1 MKDHAAAVVS
11 DEAFAQ
17 RAERWP
23 VDTPDT
29 KEAYFIREIFQGT
42 CARVA
47 VQAFRGLLV
56 PQLTSR
62 PKPRPRQPYGESH
75 QGLACSRVMGADGGL
90 FFFFFPAGYR
100 AAIGG
105 AHQTPADVVSRSTT
119 RHTKR
124 RNKSDNT
131 MAI

>member
-29 KEAYFIREIFQGT
+29 KEAYFIREMFQGT

-47 VQAFRGLLV
+47 VQAFRGLLA

-90 FFFFFPAGYR
+90 FFFFSSWIPRGDWGCASDPSGR
-100 AAIGG
+100 SVKIHNAAYE
-105 AHQTPADVVSRSTT
+105 ATE
-119 RHTKR
+119 
-124 RNKSDNT
+124 
-131 MAI
+131 